1 MKWSEEQLAAAFQ
14 RRPHGR
20 PASECLTLDEI
31 ERLALS
37 TVSADQRQRL
47 ADHLVGCGR
56 CAQLVQELRSLS
68 GWAAQAAAL
77 RPRFPYARAL
87 AVAAL
92 IVLAVG
98 FLFLAYP
105 GNRHP
110 PDDSDVRGATG
121 TVVPPRGARLSDS
134 PRLFNWPDQAGAV
147 GYRLRIFD
155 AGAELLWSSG
165 QLDQSTCRL
174 PVEIARRLSAGRSYS
189 WTVEVEGSVQRGELG
204 PFDFLLTERR

>member
-1 MKWSEEQLAAAFQ
+1 M
-14 RRPHGR
+14 
-20 PASECLTLDEI
+20 
-31 ERLALS
+31 
-37 TVSADQRQRL
+37 
-47 ADHLVGCGR
+47 
-56 CAQLVQELRSLS
+56 
-68 GWAAQAAAL
+68 
-77 RPRFPYARAL
+77 
-87 AVAAL
+87 
-92 IVLAVG
+92 
-98 FLFLAYP
+98 
-105 GNRHP
+105 
-110 PDDSDVRGATG
+110 
-121 TVVPPRGARLSDS
+121 SDS